1 MRRGGASE
9 IDAAVRI
16 GRLAGESRSS
26 VGRAVPVD
34 LARTIAPAPAEPPAA
49 DETLLRQALS
59 TVGKYLPEDE
69 LNCGACGYET
79 CRDFAAAL
87 LAGKAET
94 SMCHTFLRKSFERKS
109 SALVKYI
116 PAGVVVAD
124 ASLAIVE
131 SNHLFAEILG
141 GEALRIYE
149 TLGSLD
155 GMDLEGA
162 GFPFAPLVASILENG
177 GEATRF
183 GRPLGR
189 RVVNV
194 SVFCIARGRLA
205 GAVVQD
211 VTKGELQRETVA
223 RNARKLIEE
232 NVRTVQ
238 EVARLFGEHVAQ
250 SEILLQQIAGRFSA
264 YGSDNPAPE
273 SEQDAVAAAAAA
285 RVAANGKAA
294 EP

>member
-1 MRRGGASE
+1 GE
-9 IDAAVRI
+9 
-16 GRLAGESRSS
+16 LAGAPRSS
-26 VGRAVPVD
+26 VGREVPVD
-34 LARTIAPAPAEPPAA
+34 VSHAFAPDPAA
-49 DETLLRQALS
+49 EEAPDETSLRHALA
-59 TVGKYLPEDE
+59 TVGKYVPEDE

-87 LAGKAET
+87 LSGKAEP

-116 PAGVVVAD
+116 PAGVVVVD
-124 ASLAIVE
+124 SSLEIVE
-131 SNHLFAEILG
+131 SNHLFAEIMG
-141 GEALRIYE
+141 GEALRIFE

-155 GMDLEGA
+155 GLDLDA
-162 GFPFAPLVASILENG
+162 IGFPFAPLLSSILANG
-177 GEATRF
+177 GETTRF
-183 GRPLGR
+183 AQPLGG
-189 RVVNV
+189 RVANV

-223 RNARKLIEE
+223 RHARELIRK
-232 NVRTVQ
+232 NVRVVQ

-250 SEILLQQIAGRFSA
+250 SEILLNQIAGRFSA

-273 SEQDAVAAAAAA
+273 PEQEAVAAAAAA
-285 RVAANGKAA
+285 RIAAAA
-294 EP
+294 ARERR